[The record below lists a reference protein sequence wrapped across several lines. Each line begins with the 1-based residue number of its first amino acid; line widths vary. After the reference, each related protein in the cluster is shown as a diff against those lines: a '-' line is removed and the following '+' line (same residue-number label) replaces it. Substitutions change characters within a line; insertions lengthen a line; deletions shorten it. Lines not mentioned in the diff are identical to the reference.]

1 MILRLLPAVRPVSQ
15 AAALNGDCSG
25 GLTRGPDGL
34 AGAGGGISIGGG
46 GHIISPS

>member
-1 MILRLLPAVRPVSQ
+1 MIPRLLPVVSPVSQ

-25 GLTRGPDGL
+25 GLTTGPDGFE
-34 AGAGGGISIGGG
+34 GGGGGISIAGG